1 MKWRL
6 LLAMCGLLTIVLA
19 AQDIPLSSY
28 LRDVES
34 ERLRTSLERDAFILA
49 GASENV
55 LSGETD
61 SETVTNLQDSID
73 LYAARDGARVV
84 ITDGQGKV
92 VVSTD
97 PTDQP
102 GEDFSNRPEIQLA
115 LDLQRAS
122 GERHS
127 DTAGGN
133 IVYVAVPV
141 LSGAEVSG
149 AVRITFRAAVID
161 ERANAKAKGLLVVF
175 GISLAGAMLA
185 ALLLASN
192 STSPL
197 RRLEHTTEHLAA
209 GDFSE
214 RADTSSGPREVR
226 ALARSFNTM
235 TERLAGLVAK
245 QKAFAGD
252 ASHQLRTPL
261 TALRLQLERAAA
273 LVDDDPSAARERIE
287 AASAET
293 ERLQRLVEGL
303 LLIART
309 DGAAVDTITVDAST
323 TTRERAEMW
332 TPFAG
337 ERGVH
342 IATDITD
349 GLRVR
354 AVPDALEQIIDNF
367 VDNALGVA
375 TPGSTITL
383 CVDPQPGAV
392 AIHVVDEGPGMKPE
406 HLQHAF
412 DRFWRAPDA
421 PHGGSGIGLAVV
433 QHLATLSG
441 GRADL
446 RNRTDR
452 RGLDASVELPA
463 AADGGA

>member
-1 MKWRL
+1 
-6 LLAMCGLLTIVLA
+6 MCGLLTIVLA

-34 ERLRTSLERDAFILA
+34 ERELTRLERDAFILG

-55 LSGETD
+55 LTGESD
-61 SETVTNLQDSID
+61 AETVTNLQDSID
-73 LYAARDGARVV
+73 LYAARDGAARVV
-84 ITDGQGKV
+84 ITDAQGKV

-97 PTDQP
+97 PTDSP

-115 LDLQRAS
+115 LELQRAS

-127 DTAGGN
+127 DTAGGD
-133 IVYVAVPV
+133 IAYVAVPV
-141 LSGAEVSG
+141 LSGAEVAG
-149 AVRITFRAAVID
+149 VVRITFPAAVID
-161 ERANAKAKGLLVVF
+161 ERANAKAKGLLAVF
-175 GISLAGAMLA
+175 GISLLGAILA
-185 ALLLASN
+185 AILLASN
-192 STSPL
+192 VTSPL

-214 RADTSSGPREVR
+214 RADADSGPREIR

-273 LVDDDPSAARERIE
+273 LVDDDPAAARERIE

-309 DGAAVDTITVDAST
+309 DGAALDTITVDVSGVA
-323 TTRERAEMW
+323 RERAEMW
-332 TPFAG
+332 TPFAD
-337 ERGVH
+337 ERGVL
-342 IATDITD
+342 IDTDITP
-349 GLRVR
+349 GLTAH

-375 TPGSTITL
+375 APGSTITVRAL
-383 CVDPQPGAV
+383 PGTGSIDV
-392 AIHVVDEGPGMKPE
+392 HVVDEGPGMKPD

-421 PHGGSGIGLAVV
+421 PHGGSGIGLAIV

-441 GRADL
+441 GTARL
-446 RNRTDR
+446 SNRTDR
-452 RGLDASVELPA
+452 RGLDASVELPMA
-463 AADGGA
+463 PIRGA

>member
-6 LLAMCGLLTIVLA
+6 LLAMCGLVTIVLA
-19 AQDIPLSSY
+19 AQDIPLSGY

-34 ERLRTSLERDAFILA
+34 ERLRTTLERDAFILA

-61 SETVTNLQDSID
+61 AETVTNLQDSID

-97 PTDQP
+97 PTDSP

-115 LDLQRAS
+115 LNLQRAS

-127 DTAGGN
+127 NTAADD

-141 LSGAEVSG
+141 LSGASVEGV
-149 AVRITFRAAVID
+149 VRITFRASVID
-161 ERANAKAKGLLVVF
+161 ERANSKARGLFGVF
-175 GISLAGAMLA
+175 GISLLGAIVA
-185 ALLLASN
+185 AVLLASN

-214 RADTSSGPREVR
+214 RADTKSGPREVR

-261 TALRLQLERAAA
+261 TALRLQLERASA
-273 LVDDDPSAARERIE
+273 LVDDDPAAARDRIE

-309 DGAAVDTITVDAST
+309 DGAAVDTITVDVST
-323 TTRERAEMW
+323 ITRERAEMW
-332 TPFAG
+332 TPFAD
-337 ERGVH
+337 ERGVRIVTE
-342 IATDITD
+342 IAD
-349 GLRVR
+349 GLRAK
-354 AVPDALEQIIDNF
+354 AVPDALEQIIDNL

-375 TPGSTITL
+375 AEGSTITL
-383 CVDPQPGAV
+383 RAMAGHPHVTV
-392 AIHVVDEGPGMKPE
+392 HVVDEGPGMKPE

-433 QHLATLSG
+433 QHLATLG
-441 GRADL
+441 GGHADL

-452 RGLDASVELPA
+452 RGLDAFVELVATP
-463 AADGGA
+463 DRGA

>member
-55 LSGETD
+55 LSSETD
-61 SETVTNLQDSID
+61 AEAVTNLQDSID
-73 LYAARDGARVV
+73 LRAARDGARVV
-84 ITDGQGKV
+84 ITDGEGKV

-97 PTDQP
+97 PTDSP
-102 GEDFSNRPEIQLA
+102 GENFANRPEIQLA
-115 LDLQRAS
+115 LNLQRAS

-127 DTAGGN
+127 DTAGGD

-141 LSGAEVSG
+141 LSGAEVVG
-149 AVRITFRAAVID
+149 VVRITFRAAVID

-175 GISLAGAMLA
+175 GISLLGAMLA
-185 ALLLASN
+185 AMLLASN
-192 STSPL
+192 VTSPL

-214 RADTSSGPREVR
+214 RADSDSGPREVR

-273 LVDDDPSAARERIE
+273 LVDDDPAAARERIE

-309 DGAAVDTITVDAST
+309 DGAAVDTVTVDVST
-323 TTRERAEMW
+323 TARERAEMW
-332 TPFAG
+332 TPFAD
-337 ERGVH
+337 ERGVRIASD
-342 IATDITD
+342 IAT
-349 GLRVR
+349 GLTAK
-354 AVPDALEQIIDNF
+354 AVPDALEQIIDNY

-375 TPGSTITL
+375 APGTTITVRVAPGPR
-383 CVDPQPGAV
+383 CVSV
-392 AIHVVDEGPGMKPE
+392 HVVDEGPGMRPE

-452 RGLDASVELPA
+452 RGLDAFVELPA
-463 AADGGA
+463 ANDRGA